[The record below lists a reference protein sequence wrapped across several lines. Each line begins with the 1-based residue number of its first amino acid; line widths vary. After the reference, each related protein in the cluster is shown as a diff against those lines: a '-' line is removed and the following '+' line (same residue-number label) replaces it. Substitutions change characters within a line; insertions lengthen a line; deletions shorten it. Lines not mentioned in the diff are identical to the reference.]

1 MLVQLFIFYVSSY
14 ISKMKGQKKNWN
26 SRIAVNTFETRE
38 DIKTHGLFSD
48 SYHIAKLSPKP
59 SPSWA
64 EYNLN
69 LTTNTSLAMP
79 GALAHCLI
87 KLVEHSW

>member
-38 DIKTHGLFSD
+38 DFKKHGLFSD
-48 SYHIAKLSPKP
+48 IDPIAKLSPKP

-64 EYNLN
+64 E
-69 LTTNTSLAMP
+69 
-79 GALAHCLI
+79 
-87 KLVEHSW
+87 